1 MATTLPSQPT
11 HSASAFVAEEHVP
24 LAPLTTFGIGGAARW
39 FASIADEQQLQAAWA
54 WAAEQC
60 LPVFV
65 LGGGSNVLVA
75 DAGFAG
81 LVLRIAFLGVAEED
95 RGAKR
100 LFTVAAGE
108 DWDALVTRTV
118 GRDCAG
124 MECLAGIPGTV
135 GGTPV
140 QNVGAYGQE
149 VADTITEVRCFDRAT
164 GEFLVFPAEACGFA
178 YRRSRFNSA
187 PDRGRYIVTAV
198 QFALTPGGAPSLAYA
213 DLARAFAG
221 RAEQPNL
228 AEVAET
234 VRGIRRAKGMVIYPG
249 PLAERDPDTRS
260 AGSFFK
266 NPVVPT
272 TLYEAIAGSVAPESA
287 PSYPA
292 PPAPDGSAQRK
303 LPAAWLLEQA
313 GFPKGFALGGA
324 AVSSKHTLAL
334 TNRSGRAT
342 AAEILQLQDA
352 LAAGVFR
359 RFGVVLER
367 EPLFIGSP
375 EDVPENAPPAAP
387 ANAAG

>member
-1 MATTLPSQPT
+1 MATSLPSQQAPD
-11 HSASAFVAEEHVP
+11 APPLAVEEHVP

-39 FASIADEQQLQAAWA
+39 FQAVTSEGELRAACA
-54 WAAEQC
+54 WAAERS

-65 LGGGSNVLVA
+65 LGGGSNVLIA
-75 DAGFAG
+75 DAGFQG
-81 LVLRIAFLGVAEED
+81 LVLKIDLLGVEEED

-100 LFTVAAGE
+100 VFTAAAGE

-118 GRDCAG
+118 EQDCAG

-149 VADTITEVRCFDRAT
+149 VADTITEVRCLDRAT
-164 GEFLVFPAEACGFA
+164 GEFVVFGAEACGFA

-187 PDRGRYIVTAV
+187 PDCGRYIVTAV
-198 QFALTPGGAPSLAYA
+198 QFALTPGGPPSLRYA
-213 DLARAFAG
+213 DLERAFRDRPA
-221 RAEQPNL
+221 PPSL
-228 AEVAET
+228 PEVADA
-234 VRGIRRAKGMVIYPG
+234 VRAIRREKGMVIDPG

-260 AGSFFK
+260 AGSYFK
-266 NPVVPT
+266 NPVVLAA
-272 TLYEAIAGSVAPESA
+272 LYDAIASSVAPALA

-292 PPAPDGSAQRK
+292 PPAPDGSPQRK

-313 GFPKGFALGGA
+313 GFRKGFALGGA

-334 TNRSGRAT
+334 TNRSGQASAT
-342 AAEILQLQDA
+342 EILELQGV
-352 LAAGVFR
+352 LAAGVYR

-367 EPLFIGSP
+367 EPLLIGAA
-375 EDVPENAPPAAP
+375 EDHPSAGGAPAA
-387 ANAAG
+387 G

>member
-1 MATTLPSQPT
+1 MTALTLQPAS
-11 HSASAFVAEEHVP
+11 SASAFVAEEHVP
-24 LAPLTTFGIGGAARW
+24 LASLTTFGIGGAARW
-39 FASIADEQQLQAAWA
+39 FASVTDERQLPAACAWADEQG
-54 WAAEQC
+54 

-65 LGGGSNVLVA
+65 LGGGSNVLVS

-81 LVLRIAFLGVAEED
+81 LVLKIALLGVEEED
-95 RGAKR
+95 RGGRR

-118 GRDCAG
+118 EQDCAG

-164 GEFLVFPAEACGFA
+164 GEFVVFPAEACGFA
-178 YRRSRFNSA
+178 YRRSRFNTS
-187 PDRGRYIVTAV
+187 PDRDRYIVTAV
-198 QFALTPGGAPSLAYA
+198 RFALTLGGAPSLAYA
-213 DLARAFAG
+213 DLQRAFADHAG
-221 RAEQPNL
+221 RPTL
-228 AEVAET
+228 AEIAEM
-234 VRGIRRAKGMVIYPG
+234 VRAIRRGKGMVIDPG
-249 PLAERDPDTRS
+249 PLADCDPDTRS

-266 NPVVPT
+266 NPVVT
-272 TLYEAIAGSVAPESA
+272 ATLYEAIAGSVAPASA

-292 PPAPDGSAQRK
+292 PPAPDGSAQVK

-313 GFPKGFALGGA
+313 GFLKGFALGGA

-342 AAEILQLQDA
+342 AGEILRLQDA

-367 EPLFIGSP
+367 EPLFIGP
-375 EDVPENAPPAAP
+375 PVDAPPAAP
-387 ANAAG
+387 ADAAG